1 MTEIKDTNI
10 EHNIDK
16 KHFNAANGSGVLGSI
31 IFMVVMIIF
40 MIVLAHFVH

>member
-16 KHFNAANGSGVLGSI
+16 KHFNESSGTGVLGSI
-31 IFMVVMIIF
+31 IFMGVMIIF
-40 MIVLAHFVH
+40 MIVLANFVH